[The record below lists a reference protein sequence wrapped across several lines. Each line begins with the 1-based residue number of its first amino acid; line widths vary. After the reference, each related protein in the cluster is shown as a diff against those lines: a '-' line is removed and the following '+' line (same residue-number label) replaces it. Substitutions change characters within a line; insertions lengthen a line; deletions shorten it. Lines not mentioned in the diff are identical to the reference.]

1 MMTYAEKAFG
11 KALKNDDTDYI
22 LGNTRNV
29 YLRKWKSETN
39 WTIELFSASG
49 E

>member
-1 MMTYAEKAFG
+1 MKTYAEKAFG
-11 KALKNDDTDYI
+11 KALKTDDTDYTI
-22 LGNTRNV
+22 GNTRNV
-29 YLRKWKSETN
+29 NLRIFETN